1 MEMIP
6 RKGTGADLVFDAP
19 PSKSYTHRA
28 FIAASLAEGES
39 CIRNPLISGDTDVTI
54 RALGHMGVPA
64 EQKGDCLR
72 FTGCASSP
80 RCLRD
85 QVIDTQNSGTS
96 MRLLLSVALLC
107 HNPVILTGSPR
118 MKERPIGP
126 LVDAL
131 NSLGGRIE
139 YLEKTGFPPVKT
151 GGALK
156 GGTTMID
163 GTVSSQFIS
172 SVLMA
177 APCIKDDITLILKRE
192 PASRSYLDITCDVM
206 ESFGGIIEREGYTRF
221 CVRPGGG
228 YRARDYAVEG
238 DYSSASYFFAIA
250 AISGGRVT
258 VRNLNPNSVQGDM
271 AFLAAL
277 KEMGCTVDRGHSS
290 VTVERTGDL
299 EGVMINMSSS
309 PDTVQTLCM
318 VAAVAR
324 TPTTIQG
331 ISHLRFK
338 ESDRIRIT
346 AEGLRSLGGDI
357 LVSDDEITIRPAP
370 LHGGCIDPHDDHR
383 TAMSFAVLGTASGN
397 VRILDAGC
405 VAKSFPEFWDSL
417 GKEGLV

>member
-6 RKGTGADLVFDAP
+6 RKVTDVDLVFDAP

-54 RALGHMGVPA
+54 RALGNLGVYT
-64 EQKGDCLR
+64 EQKGKR
-72 FTGCASSP
+72 VRIAGCASGP
-80 RCLRD
+80 KCFPG
-85 QVIDTQNSGTS
+85 QVIDMQNSGTS

-107 HNPVILTGSPR
+107 NNPVILTGSPR

-151 GGALK
+151 GGALM

-177 APCIKDDITLILKRE
+177 APCIDGDITLILERE

-206 ESFGGIIEREGYTRF
+206 ESFGGIVDREGYTRF
-221 CVRPGGG
+221 QVRCSGR

-238 DYSSASYFFAIA
+238 DYSSASYYFAIA
-250 AISGGRVT
+250 ATAGGRVT
-258 VRNLNPNSVQGDM
+258 VNNLNPGSVQGDM
-271 AFLAAL
+271 AFIAAL
-277 KEMGCTVDRGHSS
+277 KEMGCKVDMGQSS

-299 EGVMINMSSS
+299 EGIEINMSSS

-318 VAAVAR
+318 VAAFAS
-324 TPTTIQG
+324 TPTTIRG

-346 AEGLRSLGGDI
+346 ADGLRSLGGDVLI
-357 LVSDDEITIRPAP
+357 SDDEITIRPAR

-383 TAMSFAVLGTASGN
+383 TAMSFAVLGAATGN

-405 VAKSFPEFWDSL
+405 VSKSFPEFWDTL
-417 GKEGLV
+417 EREGVL